1 MKTTNVIISFDSE
14 KLAALRQYSAKRT
27 VSIEAELQDALERLY
42 EKNVPAAVREY
53 LAERVP
59 PPPSRPRPPR
69 QER

>member
-27 VSIEAELQDALERLY
+27 VSIETELQDALERLY
-42 EKNVPAAVREY
+42 EPNVPAAVREY
-53 LAERVP
+53 LSERVP